1 MILICLCAQQVAL
14 ALPAD
19 DGLNLPLQAGN
30 ETLQGHLC
38 LPFGVCEPCP
48 DEAVS
53 RFRHK
58 LVHFQYYV
66 QLQEPFCKPFG
77 NRRLL
82 HCVNATAPL
91 SQSHEQTSPD
101 AAPPLRPSA
110 SPNHQTLPHPEGEIP
125 AWESCGRIVHQ
136 ERADFYEFIACNILF
151 AIAALS
157 VLFARSRRLN
167 ALQARQLAAR
177 IGIIRNGGTGG
188 SGRL

>member
-1 MILICLCAQQVAL
+1 MHRRMILICLCAQQVAL

-48 DEAVS
+48 DEA
-53 RFRHK
+53 
-58 LVHFQYYV
+58 
-66 QLQEPFCKPFG
+66 LQEPFCKPFG